1 MAAALLG
8 KLVTVE
14 KGKWAHETVSRKRI
28 FEVTVNSKRERVF
41 IEEVEHVL
49 RGKRQRVEMMPRG

>member
-14 KGKWAHETVSRKRI
+14 EGEWAHETVSRKRI
-28 FEVTVNSKRERVF
+28 FEVTVNSLRERVF
-41 IEEVEHVL
+41 IEEVGTRVA
-49 RGKRQRVEMMPRG
+49 RQETEG

>member
-28 FEVTVNSKRERVF
+28 FEVTVNSLCERVF